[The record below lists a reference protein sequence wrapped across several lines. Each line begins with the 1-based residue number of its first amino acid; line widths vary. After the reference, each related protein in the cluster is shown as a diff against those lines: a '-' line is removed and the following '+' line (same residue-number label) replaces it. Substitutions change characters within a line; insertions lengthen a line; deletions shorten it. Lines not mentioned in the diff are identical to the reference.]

1 MIIGVVGPFCS
12 GKDSIGEILAEK
24 GFEVIS
30 TPGFLRKEMKEKGI
44 ELTRKNLQEYVRG
57 MRKEVGLAY
66 PSNKLVSEIKE
77 GKNYVIQGLRND
89 EEGKELKKLKDFYL
103 ITIDAPERIRFERMK
118 QRSREK
124 DPVTYEEFKKIE
136 DMELYGK
143 GPGGYGFNI
152 KACMEMADETITND
166 GSLEELREKVEGLLV
181 ELKYNKV

>member
-30 TPGFLRKEMKEKGI
+30 TPDILRQEMKEKGI
-44 ELTRKNLQEYVRG
+44 ELTRKNLQEYVRN
-57 MRKEVGLAY
+57 MRKEFGLAY
-66 PSNKLVSEIKE
+66 PSNKVAKKIKE

-89 EEGKELKKLKDFYL
+89 AEGRELKKLKDFYL
-103 ITIDAPERIRFERMK
+103 VAIDAPEEIRFTRMK
-118 QRSREK
+118 ARNREK

-152 KACMEMADETITND
+152 KACMDLADKVIVND
-166 GSLEELREKVEGLLV
+166 GTLDGLEKKVEELLEELE
-181 ELKYNKV
+181 YNKL